1 MDFGFSEEQGML
13 RKLAHDF
20 LAKEAPMP
28 TVRRMMED
36 DLGYSVETWRKMSEL
51 GWMGLIF
58 PQELGGTGLCILDL
72 VVVLEEMGRALMPG
86 PFFSTVMLG
95 GSSLLEGGNDAQK
108 TRYLTPLIAG
118 ELKATLAVAEAGG
131 AWDAAAVTATATAD
145 AGGFLLNGI
154 KRFVPDAH
162 VADLILVA
170 ARTEPSKGGEGV
182 SLFAVDVPKDGVT
195 VTTLETLDQ
204 TRKLC
209 DVKLDQVRVG
219 PDSLLGTRGAGSAIL
234 QRVLDRAKVAL
245 CAEMC
250 GGAERVLEMSVEYAK
265 VRVQFDRPIGSFQAI
280 QHKCANM
287 LSLVESAKAATYYGA
302 WAVSNDVPEATLAAA
317 MAKSYAS
324 DAYRVVTGEA
334 IQIHGGIGFT
344 WEHDL
349 QLYFRRA
356 KASELT
362 FGDGTFHR
370 ARVAELIDL

>member
-58 PQELGGTGLCILDL
+58 PQDLGGTGLCILDL

-86 PFFSTVMLG
+86 PFFSTVLLG
-95 GSSLLEGGNDAQK
+95 GSSLLEAGNDAQK

-145 AGGFLLNGI
+145 GGGFLLNGT

-170 ARTEPSKGGEGV
+170 ARTESSKGGESV

-195 VTTLETLDQ
+195 VRTLETLDH

-209 DVKLDQVRVG
+209 DVKLEQVRVG
-219 PDSLLGTRGAGSAIL
+219 PDSLLGARGAGSTIL

-250 GGAERVLEMSVEYAK
+250 GGAERALEMSVEYAK

-302 WAVSNDVPEATLAAA
+302 WAVSNDVPEASLAAA

>member
-36 DLGYSVETWRKMSEL
+36 DVGYSVETWRKMSEL

-58 PQELGGTGLCILDL
+58 PQDLGGTGLRILDL

-86 PFFSTVMLG
+86 PFFSTVLLG
-95 GSSLLEGGNDAQK
+95 GSSLLEGGNDEQK

-170 ARTEPSKGGEGV
+170 ARTESSKGEEGV
-182 SLFAVDVPKDGVT
+182 SLFAVDVPKEGVS

-209 DVKLDQVRVG
+209 DVKFDQVRVG

-302 WAVSNDVPEATLAAA
+302 WAVSNDVPEASLAAA
-317 MAKSYAS
+317 MAKSFAS
-324 DAYRVVTGEA
+324 DAYRVVTSEA

>member
-36 DLGYSVETWRKMSEL
+36 DVGYSVETWRKMSEL

-58 PQELGGTGLCILDL
+58 PQDLGGTGLRILDL

-86 PFFSTVMLG
+86 PFFSTVLLG
-95 GSSLLEGGNDAQK
+95 GSSLLEGGNDEQK

-219 PDSLLGTRGAGSAIL
+219 PDSLLGPRGAGSAIL

-302 WAVSNDVPEATLAAA
+302 WAVSNDVPEASLAAA

>member
-58 PQELGGTGLCILDL
+58 PQELGGAGLCILDL

-302 WAVSNDVPEATLAAA
+302 WAVSNDVPEASLAAA

-334 IQIHGGIGFT
+334 IQVHGGIGFT

>member
-1 MDFGFSEEQGML
+1 MDFGFNEEQGML

-219 PDSLLGTRGAGSAIL
+219 PDSLLGPRGAGSAIL

-302 WAVSNDVPEATLAAA
+302 WAVSNDVPEASLAAA
-317 MAKSYAS
+317 MAKSYTS

>member
-1 MDFGFSEEQGML
+1 
-13 RKLAHDF
+13 
-20 LAKEAPMP
+20 
-28 TVRRMMED
+28 
-36 DLGYSVETWRKMSEL
+36 
-51 GWMGLIF
+51 
-58 PQELGGTGLCILDL
+58 
-72 VVVLEEMGRALMPG
+72 
-86 PFFSTVMLG
+86 
-95 GSSLLEGGNDAQK
+95 
-108 TRYLTPLIAG
+108 
-118 ELKATLAVAEAGG
+118 
-131 AWDAAAVTATATAD
+131 
-145 AGGFLLNGI
+145 
-154 KRFVPDAH
+154 
-162 VADLILVA
+162 
-170 ARTEPSKGGEGV
+170 
-182 SLFAVDVPKDGVT
+182 
-195 VTTLETLDQ
+195 
-204 TRKLC
+204 
-209 DVKLDQVRVG
+209 
-219 PDSLLGTRGAGSAIL
+219 
-234 QRVLDRAKVAL
+234 
-245 CAEMC
+245 MC

-302 WAVSNDVPEATLAAA
+302 WAVSNDVPEASLAAA

>member
-1 MDFGFSEEQGML
+1 MDFGFSEEQDML

-20 LAKEAPMP
+20 LAKESPMP
-28 TVRRMMED
+28 TVRQMMED
-36 DLGYSVETWRKMSEL
+36 DLGYSVETWRKMAEL
-51 GWMGLIF
+51 GWMGLVF
-58 PQELGGTGLCILDL
+58 PQDVGGAGLGILDL

-86 PFFSTVMLG
+86 PFFSTVLLG
-95 GSSLLEGGNDAQK
+95 GLSVLEGGSDAQK
-108 TRYLTPLIAG
+108 ARYLAPLIAG
-118 ELKATLAVAEAGG
+118 ELKATLAVPEAGG
-131 AWDAAAVTATATAD
+131 AWDAAAVATTATAD
-145 AGGFLLNGI
+145 AGGFLLNGT

-170 ARTEPSKGGEGV
+170 ARTESSKGEEGISLFALDVPKEGV
-182 SLFAVDVPKDGVT
+182 S
-195 VTTLETLDQ
+195 VTTLDTLDQ

-219 PDSLLGTRGAGSAIL
+219 PESLLGARGAGRAIL
-234 QRVLDRAKVAL
+234 QRVIDRAKVGL

-250 GGAERVLEMSVEYAK
+250 GGAERVLEMSVDYAK

-287 LSLVESAKAATYYGA
+287 LSLVESAKAATYYAA
-302 WAVSNDVPEATLAAA
+302 WAVSNDAPEASLAAA

-324 DAYRVVTGEA
+324 DAYRVLAGEA

-362 FGDGTFHR
+362 FGDATFHR
-370 ARVAELIDL
+370 ARVAELMDL

>member
-36 DLGYSVETWRKMSEL
+36 DVGYSVETWRKMSEL

-58 PQELGGTGLCILDL
+58 PEDLGGTGLRILDL

-86 PFFSTVMLG
+86 PFFSTVLLG

-170 ARTEPSKGGEGV
+170 ARTESSKGEAGV
-182 SLFAVDVPKDGVT
+182 SLFAVDVPKEGVS

-219 PDSLLGTRGAGSAIL
+219 LDSLLGTRGAGSAIL
-234 QRVLDRAKVAL
+234 QRVLDRAKVGL

-302 WAVSNDVPEATLAAA
+302 WAVSNDVPEASLAAA

>member
-219 PDSLLGTRGAGSAIL
+219 PDSLLGPRGAGSAIL

-302 WAVSNDVPEATLAAA
+302 WAVSNDVPEASLAAA

>member
-1 MDFGFSEEQGML
+1 
-13 RKLAHDF
+13 
-20 LAKEAPMP
+20 
-28 TVRRMMED
+28 
-36 DLGYSVETWRKMSEL
+36 
-51 GWMGLIF
+51 
-58 PQELGGTGLCILDL
+58 
-72 VVVLEEMGRALMPG
+72 MPG

-219 PDSLLGTRGAGSAIL
+219 PDSLLGPRGAGSAIL

-287 LSLVESAKAATYYGA
+287 LSLVEGAKAATYYGA
-302 WAVSNDVPEATLAAA
+302 WAVSNDVPEASLAAA

>member
-219 PDSLLGTRGAGSAIL
+219 PDSLLGPRGAGSAIL
-234 QRVLDRAKVAL
+234 QRVLDRAKGAL

-287 LSLVESAKAATYYGA
+287 LSLVEGAKAATYYGA
-302 WAVSNDVPEATLAAA
+302 WAVSNDVPEASLAAA

>member
-1 MDFGFSEEQGML
+1 MDFGFSEEQEML
-13 RKLAHDF
+13 RKLARDF
-20 LAKEAPMP
+20 LAKESPIAA
-28 TVRRMMED
+28 VRGLLED
-36 DLGYSVETWRKMSEL
+36 DLGYSVEVWRKMAEL

-58 PQELGGTGLCILDL
+58 PQDVGGTGLEMLDL
-72 VVVLEEMGRALMPG
+72 VVVLEEMGRAMMPG
-86 PFFSTVMLG
+86 PFFSTVLLG
-95 GSSLLEGGNDAQK
+95 GSALREGANEAQK
-108 TRYLTPLIAG
+108 ARYLAPLAAG
-118 ELKATLAVAEAGG
+118 ELKATLAGPDAGG
-131 AWDAAAVTATATAD
+131 AWNAAGVGATATAD
-145 AGGFLLNGI
+145 GGGFLLNGV

-170 ARTEPSKGGEGV
+170 ARTESTKGEEGI
-182 SLFAVDVPKDGVT
+182 SLFALDVPKDGVT
-195 VTTLETLDQ
+195 ITTLETLDQ

-209 DVKLDQVRVG
+209 DVKLEQVRVG
-219 PDSLLGTRGAGSAIL
+219 PDSLVGVRGAAWPIL
-234 QRVLDRAKVAL
+234 QRVSDRAKVAL

-250 GGAERVLEMSVEYAK
+250 GGAERALEMSVDYAK

-287 LSLVESAKAATYYGA
+287 LSLVESAKIATYHAA
-302 WAVSNDVPEATLAAA
+302 WAVSNEAPEAPLAAA

-324 DAYRVVTGEA
+324 DAYRIVIGEA

-362 FGDGTFHR
+362 FGDGPFHR
-370 ARVAELIDL
+370 ARVAELIEL

>member
-219 PDSLLGTRGAGSAIL
+219 PDSLLGPRGAGSAIL

>member
-1 MDFGFSEEQGML
+1 MDFGFNEEQGML

-28 TVRRMMED
+28 TVRRMIED

-170 ARTEPSKGGEGV
+170 ARTEPSKGEGV

-219 PDSLLGTRGAGSAIL
+219 PDSLLGPRGAGSAIL

-287 LSLVESAKAATYYGA
+287 LSLVEGAKAATYYGA
-302 WAVSNDVPEATLAAA
+302 WAVSNDVPEAPLAAA

>member
-219 PDSLLGTRGAGSAIL
+219 PDSLLGPRGAGSAIL

-287 LSLVESAKAATYYGA
+287 LSLVEGAKAATYYGA
-302 WAVSNDVPEATLAAA
+302 WAVSNDVPEASLAAA

>member
-95 GSSLLEGGNDAQK
+95 GSSLLEGGNDAQR

-219 PDSLLGTRGAGSAIL
+219 PDSLLGPRGAGSAIL

-302 WAVSNDVPEATLAAA
+302 WAVSNDVPEASLAAA

>member
-36 DLGYSVETWRKMSEL
+36 DVGYSVETWRKMSEL

-58 PQELGGTGLCILDL
+58 PQDLGGAGLRILDL

-86 PFFSTVMLG
+86 PFFSTVLLG

-108 TRYLTPLIAG
+108 THYLTPLIAG

-162 VADLILVA
+162 VADLIVVA
-170 ARTEPSKGGEGV
+170 ARTEPSKGEAGV
-182 SLFAVDVPKDGVT
+182 SLFAVDVPKEGVS

-302 WAVSNDVPEATLAAA
+302 WAVSNDVPEASLAAA

>member
-1 MDFGFSEEQGML
+1 MDFGFSEEQDML

-20 LAKEAPMP
+20 LAKESPMP

-36 DLGYSVETWRKMSEL
+36 DLGYSVETWRKMAEL
-51 GWMGLIF
+51 GWMGLVF
-58 PQELGGTGLCILDL
+58 PQDVGGAGLRILDL
-72 VVVLEEMGRALMPG
+72 AVVLEEMGRALMPG
-86 PFFSTVMLG
+86 PFFSTVLLG
-95 GSSLLEGGNDAQK
+95 GLSVLEGGNDAQK
-108 TRYLTPLIAG
+108 TRYLAPLIAG
-118 ELKATLAVAEAGG
+118 ELKATLAVPEAGG
-131 AWDAAAVTATATAD
+131 AWDTAAVATTATAD
-145 AGGFLLNGI
+145 AGGFLLNGT

-170 ARTEPSKGGEGV
+170 ARTESSKGEEGISLFALDVPKEGV
-182 SLFAVDVPKDGVT
+182 S
-195 VTTLETLDQ
+195 VTTLDTLDQ

-219 PDSLLGTRGAGSAIL
+219 PESLLGARGAGWAIL
-234 QRVLDRAKVAL
+234 QHVIDRAKVGL

-287 LSLVESAKAATYYGA
+287 LSLVESAKVATYYAA
-302 WAVSNDVPEATLAAA
+302 WAVSNDAPEASLAAA

-324 DAYRVVTGEA
+324 DAYRVLTGEA

-362 FGDGTFHR
+362 FGDATFHR
-370 ARVAELIDL
+370 VRVAELMDL

>member
-72 VVVLEEMGRALMPG
+72 VVVLEAMGRALMPG

-219 PDSLLGTRGAGSAIL
+219 PDSLLGPRGAGSAIL

-302 WAVSNDVPEATLAAA
+302 WAVSNDVPEASLAAA

>member
-36 DLGYSVETWRKMSEL
+36 DVGYSVETWRKMSEL

-58 PQELGGTGLCILDL
+58 PQDLGGTGLRILDL

-86 PFFSTVMLG
+86 PFFSTVLLG

-170 ARTEPSKGGEGV
+170 ARTESSKGEAGV
-182 SLFAVDVPKDGVT
+182 SLFAVDVPKEGVS

-302 WAVSNDVPEATLAAA
+302 WAVSNDVPEASLAAA

>member
-36 DLGYSVETWRKMSEL
+36 DVGYSVETWRKMSEL

-58 PQELGGTGLCILDL
+58 PQDLGGTGLRILDL

-86 PFFSTVMLG
+86 PFFSTVLLG

-108 TRYLTPLIAG
+108 ARYLTPLIAG

-170 ARTEPSKGGEGV
+170 ARTESSKGEAGV
-182 SLFAVDVPKDGVT
+182 SLFAVDVPKEGVS

-302 WAVSNDVPEATLAAA
+302 WAVSNDVPEASLAAA

>member
-287 LSLVESAKAATYYGA
+287 LSLVEGAKAATYYGA
-302 WAVSNDVPEATLAAA
+302 WAVSNDVPEASLAAA